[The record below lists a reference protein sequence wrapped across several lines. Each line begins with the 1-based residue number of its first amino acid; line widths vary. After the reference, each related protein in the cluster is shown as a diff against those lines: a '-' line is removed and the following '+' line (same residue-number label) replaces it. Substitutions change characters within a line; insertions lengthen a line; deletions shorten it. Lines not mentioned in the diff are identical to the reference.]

1 MIERVLSLNNSVSNH
16 VTHHIAHH
24 DIARAFGRVANVSV
38 ASLLLLAS
46 LSVQAAP
53 TVTNADPA
61 AGTATLAPNAVLA
74 PNTVNQLTLPNTA
87 SNTVSTIAA
96 NPTASAQP
104 AININ
109 DTLDTLAAQLQPSNK
124 ALSEANQELLS
135 RNAQLQR
142 QVNDLQTQV
151 NVLVY
156 ESKGQLFL
164 YGAFTVLISLLVGIF
179 ISWLVFVRR
188 ERW

>member
-1 MIERVLSLNNSVSNH
+1 MSQKVLYLNTRFYKSSL
-16 VTHHIAHH
+16 
-24 DIARAFGRVANVSV
+24 
-38 ASLLLLAS
+38 ASLLLMAA

-53 TVTNADPA
+53 T
-61 AGTATLAPNAVLA
+61 APNAD
-74 PNTVNQLTLPNTA
+74 
-87 SNTVSTIAA
+87 AA
-96 NPTASAQP
+96 NPIVAPINQP
-104 AININ
+104 AVGDAATSSAPDIN
-109 DTLDTLAAQLQPSNK
+109 DTLAAQLQPSTK

-142 QVNDLQTQV
+142 QVNDLQTQA

-188 ERW
+188 DRW

>member
-1 MIERVLSLNNSVSNH
+1 MNQYLSLLKTCCYQHS
-16 VTHHIAHH
+16 
-24 DIARAFGRVANVSV
+24 
-38 ASLLLLAS
+38 LAS
-46 LSVQAAP
+46 VLLVAAMSVHAAP
-53 TVTNADPA
+53 TIINTNDSI
-61 AGTATLAPNAVLA
+61 NQ
-74 PNTVNQLTLPNTA
+74 NTVTTAPPLTGQAA
-87 SNTVSTIAA
+87 SQA
-96 NPTASAQP
+96 NNANSS
-104 AININ
+104 
-109 DTLDTLAAQLQPSNK
+109 LDISNTLAAQLQPSNK
-124 ALSEANQELLS
+124 ALSDANQELLS

-142 QVNDLQTQV
+142 QVNNLQTQV

>member
-1 MIERVLSLNNSVSNH
+1 MIQRVSFSPTRLYKSALIGLMLVTDVS
-16 VTHHIAHH
+16 A
-24 DIARAFGRVANVSV
+24 
-38 ASLLLLAS
+38 
-46 LSVQAAP
+46 QAAP
-53 TVTNADPA
+53 AAPITPAVDATDP
-61 AGTATLAPNAVLA
+61 TAVL
-74 PNTVNQLTLPNTA
+74 PLTGPVAARALPTKN
-87 SNTVSTIAA
+87 
-96 NPTASAQP
+96 SALD
-104 AININ
+104 IN
-109 DTLDTLAAQLQPSNK
+109 DTLAAQLQPSTK
-124 ALSEANQELLS
+124 ALSAANQELLS

-179 ISWLVFVRR
+179 VSWLVFVRR

>member
-1 MIERVLSLNNSVSNH
+1 MQAYSTRACAIKCALPSLLATSLLFS
-16 VTHHIAHH
+16 
-24 DIARAFGRVANVSV
+24 AFG
-38 ASLLLLAS
+38 
-46 LSVQAAP
+46 VQAASAVPTTEP
-53 TVTNADPA
+53 TVAQTETPQTNAATNTAVRPA
-61 AGTATLAPNAVLA
+61 ATSDADGKP
-74 PNTVNQLTLPNTA
+74 
-87 SNTVSTIAA
+87 
-96 NPTASAQP
+96 
-104 AININ
+104 
-109 DTLDTLAAQLQPSNK
+109 TLAAELQPTDK
-124 ALSEANQELLS
+124 ALSAANQQLLS

-142 QVNDLQTQV
+142 QVNDLQTQA

>member
-1 MIERVLSLNNSVSNH
+1 MSRLSSLSLTALLM
-16 VTHHIAHH
+16 VTISA
-24 DIARAFGRVANVSV
+24 
-38 ASLLLLAS
+38 
-46 LSVQAAP
+46 QAAP
-53 TVTNADPA
+53 TVTTTEVAAANITNGQVSPA
-61 AGTATLAPNAVLA
+61 ASSTTATPD
-74 PNTVNQLTLPNTA
+74 
-87 SNTVSTIAA
+87 SN
-96 NPTASAQP
+96 
-104 AININ
+104 
-109 DTLDTLAAQLQPSNK
+109 TLAAQLRPSND

-179 ISWLVFVRR
+179 ISWLVFIRR
-188 ERW
+188 QRW

>member
-1 MIERVLSLNNSVSNH
+1 MNQQVSISKRDSGLRSLASVILLVSVS
-16 VTHHIAHH
+16 AH
-24 DIARAFGRVANVSV
+24 S
-38 ASLLLLAS
+38 
-46 LSVQAAP
+46 AP
-53 TVTNADPA
+53 TVTSPANTPVTPPTAATQNNATQPASNADTTQAPLGSTSTAPA
-61 AGTATLAPNAVLA
+61 TN
-74 PNTVNQLTLPNTA
+74 
-87 SNTVSTIAA
+87 
-96 NPTASAQP
+96 
-104 AININ
+104 
-109 DTLDTLAAQLQPSNK
+109 TLAAQMQPSDN
-124 ALSEANQELLS
+124 ALSDANQELLS

-142 QVNDLQTQV
+142 QVNDLQTQA

>member
-1 MIERVLSLNNSVSNH
+1 MIQRLLSLKSRKN
-16 VTHHIAHH
+16 
-24 DIARAFGRVANVSV
+24 G
-38 ASLLLLAS
+38 LAS
-46 LSVQAAP
+46 TVFAGIVSITSLSMSVHAAP
-53 TVTNADPA
+53 TLTTQTEPA
-61 AGTATLAPNAVLA
+61 AGIVPAL
-74 PNTVNQLTLPNTA
+74 
-87 SNTVSTIAA
+87 IAA
-96 NPTASAQP
+96 NNASQTTDTQTAASQTTAPVTDTTSTAKPTTD
-104 AININ
+104 ITN
-109 DTLDTLAAQLQPSNK
+109 TLAAQLQPSNK
-124 ALSEANQELLS
+124 ALSAANQELLS

-142 QVNDLQTQV
+142 QVNDLQTQA

>member
-1 MIERVLSLNNSVSNH
+1 MIERLSSLNRRVSNPVATH
-16 VTHHIAHH
+16 VTRHIFDHVLK
-24 DIARAFGRVANVSV
+24 FSV
-38 ASLLLLAS
+38 ASLMLMATVS
-46 LSVQAAP
+46 GQSAP
-53 TVTNADPA
+53 TFTNADPA
-61 AGTATLAPNAVLA
+61 AGTTNATLAANNVTQLA
-74 PNTVNQLTLPNTA
+74 PLNTV
-87 SNTVSTIAA
+87 SNTVATTALAA
-96 NPTASAQP
+96 NAKP
-104 AININ
+104 ATNIS
-109 DTLDTLAAQLQPSNK
+109 DTLAAQLQPSSK

>member
-1 MIERVLSLNNSVSNH
+1 MTAIS
-16 VTHHIAHH
+16 AY
-24 DIARAFGRVANVSV
+24 
-38 ASLLLLAS
+38 
-46 LSVQAAP
+46 AAP
-53 TVTNADPA
+53 AVD
-61 AGTATLAPNAVLA
+61 ATD
-74 PNTVNQLTLPNTA
+74 
-87 SNTVSTIAA
+87 
-96 NPTASAQP
+96 PTAVISVTDQTAPSALP
-104 AININ
+104 TNSSALDIN
-109 DTLDTLAAQLQPSNK
+109 DTLAAQLQPSTK
-124 ALSEANQELLS
+124 ALSAANQELLS

-179 ISWLVFVRR
+179 VSWLVFVRR

>member
-1 MIERVLSLNNSVSNH
+1 MNQYLSLLKTRCYQHS
-16 VTHHIAHH
+16 
-24 DIARAFGRVANVSV
+24 
-38 ASLLLLAS
+38 LAS
-46 LSVQAAP
+46 VLLVAAMSVHAAP
-53 TVTNADPA
+53 TITNTNDSI
-61 AGTATLAPNAVLA
+61 NQ
-74 PNTVNQLTLPNTA
+74 NTVTTAPSLTGQAA
-87 SNTVSTIAA
+87 SQA
-96 NPTASAQP
+96 NNANSS
-104 AININ
+104 
-109 DTLDTLAAQLQPSNK
+109 LDISNTLAAQLQPSNK
-124 ALSEANQELLS
+124 ALSDANQELLS

-142 QVNDLQTQV
+142 QVNNLQTQV

>member
-1 MIERVLSLNNSVSNH
+1 MTE
-16 VTHHIAHH
+16 
-24 DIARAFGRVANVSV
+24 VA
-38 ASLLLLAS
+38 
-46 LSVQAAP
+46 
-53 TVTNADPA
+53 
-61 AGTATLAPNAVLA
+61 TATK
-74 PNTVNQLTLPNTA
+74 
-87 SNTVSTIAA
+87 
-96 NPTASAQP
+96 P
-104 AININ
+104 ATNIN
-109 DTLDTLAAQLQPSNK
+109 DTLAAQLQPSNK
-124 ALSEANQELLS
+124 ALSAANQELLS

-142 QVNDLQTQV
+142 QVNDLQTQA

>member
-1 MIERVLSLNNSVSNH
+1 MSQKVLYLNTRFYKSS
-16 VTHHIAHH
+16 
-24 DIARAFGRVANVSV
+24 
-38 ASLLLLAS
+38 LAS
-46 LSVQAAP
+46 MLLMAAVSVQAAP
-53 TVTNADPA
+53 T
-61 AGTATLAPNAVLA
+61 APNAD
-74 PNTVNQLTLPNTA
+74 
-87 SNTVSTIAA
+87 AA
-96 NPTASAQP
+96 NPTVAPINQP
-104 AININ
+104 AVGDAATSSALDIN
-109 DTLDTLAAQLQPSNK
+109 DTLAAQLQPSTK

-142 QVNDLQTQV
+142 QVNDLQTQA

-188 ERW
+188 DRW

>member
-1 MIERVLSLNNSVSNH
+1 MSQKVFTLNTRFYKSSL
-16 VTHHIAHH
+16 
-24 DIARAFGRVANVSV
+24 
-38 ASLLLLAS
+38 ASLLLMAAV
-46 LSVQAAP
+46 SVQAAP
-53 TVTNADPA
+53 T
-61 AGTATLAPNAVLA
+61 APNAD
-74 PNTVNQLTLPNTA
+74 
-87 SNTVSTIAA
+87 AA
-96 NPTASAQP
+96 NPTVAPINQP
-104 AININ
+104 AVGDAATSSALDIN
-109 DTLDTLAAQLQPSNK
+109 DTLAAQLQPSTK

-142 QVNDLQTQV
+142 QVNDLQTQA

-188 ERW
+188 DRW

>member
-1 MIERVLSLNNSVSNH
+1 MIQCLSLLKSRSYQRSIVSMIFMA
-16 VTHHIAHH
+16 T
-24 DIARAFGRVANVSV
+24 VS
-38 ASLLLLAS
+38 A
-46 LSVQAAP
+46 QAAP
-53 TVTNADPA
+53 TVTAINVADP
-61 AGTATLAPNAVLA
+61 TLTTPV
-74 PNTVNQLTLPNTA
+74 P
-87 SNTVSTIAA
+87 
-96 NPTASAQP
+96 AQP
-104 AININ
+104 TKNSVMNIS
-109 DTLDTLAAQLQPSNK
+109 DTLAAQLQPSDK
-124 ALSEANQELLS
+124 ALSDANQQLLS

-142 QVNDLQTQV
+142 ELNDLQTQV

>member
-1 MIERVLSLNNSVSNH
+1 M
-16 VTHHIAHH
+16 
-24 DIARAFGRVANVSV
+24 
-38 ASLLLLAS
+38 LLMAAV
-46 LSVQAAP
+46 SVQAAP
-53 TVTNADPA
+53 T
-61 AGTATLAPNAVLA
+61 APNAE
-74 PNTVNQLTLPNTA
+74 
-87 SNTVSTIAA
+87 AA
-96 NPTASAQP
+96 NPTVAPINQP
-104 AININ
+104 AVGDAATSSALDIN
-109 DTLDTLAAQLQPSNK
+109 DTLAAQLQPSTK

-142 QVNDLQTQV
+142 QVNDLQTQA

-188 ERW
+188 DRW

>member
-1 MIERVLSLNNSVSNH
+1 MNQHSFLSKKCCCDGLTGMIRGIFGVILVTTAMSGHAASTAANSIDP
-16 VTHHIAHH
+16 TTP
-24 DIARAFGRVANVSV
+24 
-38 ASLLLLAS
+38 LAS
-46 LSVQAAP
+46 
-53 TVTNADPA
+53 TNQ
-61 AGTATLAPNAVLA
+61 TS
-74 PNTVNQLTLPNTA
+74 NQTTS
-87 SNTVSTIAA
+87 SNTSLDI
-96 NPTASAQP
+96 
-104 AININ
+104 
-109 DTLDTLAAQLQPSNK
+109 DDTLAAQLQPSNE
-124 ALSEANQELLS
+124 ALSNANQELLS

-164 YGAFTVLISLLVGIF
+164 YGAFTVLISLLVGVF

>member
-1 MIERVLSLNNSVSNH
+1 MIQQLLLNGSVSNH
-16 VTHHIAHH
+16 TSEHVL
-24 DIARAFGRVANVSV
+24 GRVANLSV

-46 LSVQAAP
+46 LSAQAAP
-53 TVTNADPA
+53 TVTNADPVV
-61 AGTATLAPNAVLA
+61 GTASLAPNAVLA
-74 PNTVNQLTLPNTA
+74 PNTVNQLALPITA
-87 SNTVSTIAA
+87 SNTVSTTVP
-96 NPTASAQP
+96 NPATNAQP
-104 AININ
+104 ATNIN
-109 DTLDTLAAQLQPSNK
+109 DTLAAQLQPSTK

-164 YGAFTVLISLLVGIF
+164 YGAFTVLVSLLVGIF

-188 ERW
+188 DRW

>member
-1 MIERVLSLNNSVSNH
+1 MSQTSLVP
-16 VTHHIAHH
+16 TYIIKCALF
-24 DIARAFGRVANVSV
+24 A
-38 ASLLLLAS
+38 LLAMALLFS
-46 LSVQAAP
+46 AASVQAASAVSSTEP
-53 TVTNADPA
+53 TTAQSEPAETSTSVRPA
-61 AGTATLAPNAVLA
+61 ATTDADGKPTLATELQPTDQAL
-74 PNTVNQLTLPNTA
+74 
-87 SNTVSTIAA
+87 SAA
-96 NPTASAQP
+96 NQ
-104 AININ
+104 
-109 DTLDTLAAQLQPSNK
+109 Q
-124 ALSEANQELLS
+124 LLS

-142 QVNDLQTQV
+142 QVNDLQTQA